1 MTDLC
6 KRYIYVLLCALL
18 FSCTGGTEVKEI
30 SVETFFKDPQKSI
43 FHISPDGKY
52 LSYLQPY
59 EGKLNL
65 FVQSIEGNEV
75 KQITT
80 FADKGI
86 KYYFWAGNDKLFYM
100 KDIDAEDNYQVFTV
114 NKDGSETLQINT
126 SPKTRVEVIDQIK
139 SDNNFIL
146 IAMNERVPEYFDV
159 YKLNIKTGKKIMMIK
174 NPGNIIEWISD
185 NEGNIKLA
193 VGSDGVNE
201 TLYYRTDNKSVFKP
215 VITNNFKTTLQPFGF
230 TGEKQH
236 IYALSNLN
244 RDKLAL
250 VDFDCETGKET
261 KVIYENPNADISDVV
276 YSKSLKKL
284 AYLTYE
290 ISKREIYF
298 LDDKVKAMYEDIRS
312 QLPLQEVKIIDKDN
326 SETSYILKTYTDKD
340 PGAYYIYHLENKKLV
355 KLADLNS
362 DIDPEN
368 MCEMKPVKY
377 KSRDG
382 LTIHGYLTLPK
393 GKNEKN
399 LPCIIFPHSGPS
411 NRNVWGYAAEV
422 QYLANKGFAVFQMNF
437 RGSTGYGKAFQTAGY
452 KQWGGNMQHDI
463 TDGVKWLIEQK
474 TVNPN
479 KIAIFG
485 YGFGG
490 YAALNQSIYHPELY
504 KCAASY
510 SGFINLFTYLKG
522 FPAYFKP
529 YQQMMNEIVGNPE
542 TDVDYLKSASPIFQI
557 DKIKT
562 PLLIAQGGK
571 DSRVNVNETN
581 QFVKELRK
589 KGLNINYILK
599 DNENHLYRDPVNRA
613 EFYQK
618 LGNFLDKNLNTDKF

>member
-18 FSCTGGTEVKEI
+18 FSCGGDTEIKKI
-30 SVETFFKDPQKSI
+30 SVETFFKDPQKSV

-52 LSYLQPY
+52 LSFLQPY

-75 KQITT
+75 KQITAFSDT
-80 FADKGI
+80 GI

-100 KDIDAEDNYQVFTV
+100 KDKDDDDNYQVFTV
-114 NKDGSETLQINT
+114 NKDGSETLQIKT
-126 SPKTRVEVIDQIK
+126 ATKTRVEVIDQIK
-139 SDNNFIL
+139 SNNNFIL
-146 IAMNERVPEYFDV
+146 IAMNERIPEYFDV
-159 YKLNIKTGKKIMMIK
+159 YKLDIKTGKRTMMIK

-185 NEGNIKLA
+185 NEGNIRLA

-201 TLYYRTDNKSVFKP
+201 TLYYRGDNNAEFKP
-215 VITNNFKTTLQPFGF
+215 VITNNFKSTLKPLGF

-250 VDFDCETGKET
+250 VDFDCKTGKET
-261 KVIYENPNADISDVV
+261 KVIYENPDADILDVV

-284 AYLTYE
+284 VYLTYE
-290 ISKREIYF
+290 ISKRETYF
-298 LDDKVKAMYEDIRS
+298 LDNKVKAMYEDIRS

-326 SETSYILKTYTDKD
+326 SETSYIVRTYTDKD
-340 PGAYYIYHLENKKLV
+340 PGAYYIYHLQDKKLV
-355 KLADLNS
+355 KLADLNG
-362 DIDPEN
+362 DIDPKN
-368 MCEMKPVKY
+368 MCEMTPVSY

-382 LTIHGYLTLPK
+382 FTIHGYLTLPK
-393 GKNEKN
+393 GKKEKN
-399 LPCIIFPHSGPS
+399 LPCVIFPHSGPS
-411 NRNVWGYAAEV
+411 SRNTWGYFAEV

-452 KQWGGNMQHDI
+452 KQWGNKMQDDI
-463 TDGVKWLIEQK
+463 TDGVQWLIDQK
-474 TVNPN
+474 TANPD

-490 YAALNQSIYHPELY
+490 YSALNQSIYHPELY

-510 SGFINLFTYLKG
+510 SGFLNLFTYLKG
-522 FPAYFKP
+522 FPAYYKP

-571 DSRVNVNETN
+571 DARVNVNETN

-589 KGLNINYILK
+589 KGLNVNYILK
-599 DNENHLYRDPVNRA
+599 ENENHLYRDPANRY

-618 LGNFLDKNLNTDKF
+618 LGSFLDKNLNADKY